1 MQTLIGAKPMCIRFD
16 KIDGFIRI
24 YDGTIYLVLFG
35 PEKYDAIYN
44 RIRYLGIQKSVI
56 TCVIFYN
63 YARIKV
69 DSDDSLLPYET
80 LTFHVVILVKSL

>member
-56 TCVIFYN
+56 ICVIFYN